1 MGLRQGDSVH
11 KKRQLGAA
19 WWAAIGVAVVAMAIA
34 ALGDSGRD
42 WLAFDRAAIASGQ
55 YWRLLTAH
63 LTHLSWQHL
72 LYNLAGL
79 SVITFLVGPTL
90 KAGEWVVTWSLAMPT
105 ISAGLWLWQPDLAWY
120 VGLSGVLHALLGAGL
135 VATIGRWGLDLWVV
149 AIVVAGKL
157 AYEQLVGPLPV
168 SEGASGENVIIAAH
182 LYGAVAGCISG
193 AAIAIRVRTQAAI

>member
-19 WWAAIGVAVVAMAIA
+19 WWAAIGVAVVATAIA

-42 WLAFDRAAIASGQ
+42 WLAFDRAAIASGE

-63 LTHLSWQHL
+63 FTHLSWPHL
-72 LYNLAGL
+72 LYNLTGL
-79 SVITFLVGPTL
+79 SVITYLVGTTL
-90 KAGEWVVTWSLAMPT
+90 KAGEWVMTWSLAMPT
-105 ISAGLWLWQPDLAWY
+105 ISAGLWFWQPDLAWY

-157 AYEQLVGPLPV
+157 VYEQLVGPLPV

-182 LYGAVAGCISG
+182 LYGAVSGCITG